1 MITKNQVSVEIPE
14 ADLVAVM
21 DAIQILDDK
30 LLPHL
35 KNLSADDRRVIPKMG
50 DKTFA
55 FVSKAYAHMQA
66 NPNLVPPY
74 VAVDELQVD
83 LEAVQSLKQVYG
95 PIQQLAN
102 LLDDT
107 MLLSGSEAYIGA
119 LAFYNY
125 VKGAGKAGVPGT
137 DMIYEDLSKRFPGNS
152 KK

>member
-1 MITKNQVSVEIPE
+1 MITTNQVAVEIPE
-14 ADLVAVM
+14 ADLVAVK
-21 DAIQILDDK
+21 DAIQILNEK

-55 FVSKAYAHMQA
+55 FVSKAHAHMLG

-74 VAVDELQVD
+74 VEIEEIRTD
-83 LEAVQSLKQVYG
+83 LEAVQTLKQVYG
-95 PIQQLAN
+95 PLRQITD

-107 MLLSGSEAYIGA
+107 ILLSGSEAYVAA

-125 VKGAGKAGVPGT
+125 VKGAGKSGVPGT
-137 DMIYEDLSKRFPGNS
+137 DLIYGDLKKRFPGNS
-152 KK
+152 K

>member
-14 ADLVAVM
+14 ADLVAVK
-21 DAIQILDDK
+21 DAIQILNEK

-35 KNLSADDRRVIPKMG
+35 KNLSAEDRREIPKMG
-50 DKTFA
+50 DKTFV
-55 FVSKAYAHMQA
+55 FVSKAHAHMIS

-74 VAVDELQVD
+74 VEVEELKED
-83 LEAVQSLKQVYG
+83 LEAVQTLKQVYG
-95 PIQQLAN
+95 PLRQLAD

-137 DMIYEDLSKRFPGNS
+137 DMIYGDLQKRFPGNS